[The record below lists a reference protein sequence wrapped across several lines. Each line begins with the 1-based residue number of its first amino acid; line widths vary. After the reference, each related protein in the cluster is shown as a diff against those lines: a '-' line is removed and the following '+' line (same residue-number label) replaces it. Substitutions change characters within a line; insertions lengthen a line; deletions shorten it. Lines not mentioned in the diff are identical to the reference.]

1 MFGKSKIKEQLQ
13 KIQEQVQQLQELSTQ
28 QEFLNQVNQ
37 FLLTHELSQ
46 GCLKATLQQWKNQHI
61 CLTIYENTHV
71 VFYRSGTLKE
81 VQQIMVRTGDNS
93 ELERVI
99 KTWKYDKEE
108 RMKYTTIS
116 TTGVS
121 SFITNKINE
130 TTSDSTHS

>member
-37 FLLTHELSQ
+37 FLLTHEISQ
-46 GCLKATLQQWKNQHI
+46 GYLKATLQQCKNQHV
-61 CLTIYENTHV
+61 CLTIYENTHT
-71 VFYRSGTLKE
+71 VFYCVGTLKE

-99 KTWKYDKEE
+99 KAWKYDKEE
-108 RMKYTTIS
+108 RMKYTIS
-116 TTGVS
+116 TADVS